1 MADLSVTAAS
11 VVGVSATAPGTGAE
25 HGWKVTTPFNVYI
38 LYKWDALGGLEK
50 VT

>member
-11 VVGVSATAPGTGAE
+11 VVGVSATAPGTGAQ
-25 HGWKVTTPFNVYI
+25 HGWRVTTPFNVYI
-38 LYKWDALGGLEK
+38 LYKWDVLDGLEK